1 MLDLYLYKKNQ
12 WGHNNDILDKMGSI
26 ANFWLQSWRSRL
38 FPIQRG
44 QIDEN
49 LGHPQNHYLEEL
61 VQNGILFTSDKFD
74 IKTLNFCTLQND
86 LIFFYKAKYK

>member
-12 WGHNNDILDKMGSI
+12 QGHNNDILDKMGSI

-49 LGHPQNHYLEEL
+49 LDENMVFQK
-61 VQNGILFTSDKFD
+61 IM
-74 IKTLNFCTLQND
+74 I
-86 LIFFYKAKYK
+86 